1 MKKEKTNIFDK
12 IEKIITNSMISLGLI
27 CLILIWSIVPIIL
40 TKIVGIDY
48 KELSNIIK
56 VILSFFNDLLLIGI
70 LIFIYRKT
78 FFKDFKNFFNQDLG
92 KHILYSFKYWIVGL
106 TIMIVSNCIIAI
118 ILGNQLAANEKA
130 VRELIDTYPIYMAFQ
145 LIIYAP
151 ITEELVFRKSIKNI
165 TSNQYIYIFLS
176 GFIFGGMH
184 VISSLSSPIDLLYL
198 IPYCSLGFTFA
209 YLYHKTDNIFS
220 TITAHAFHNTLALI
234 TYLITVIS

>member
-12 IEKIITNSMISLGLI
+12 IEKILTNSMITLSLI
-27 CLILIWSIVPIIL
+27 CLILIWSIIPIIL

-56 VILSFFNDLLLIGI
+56 VFLAFLNDLLLIGI

-92 KHILYSFKYWIVGL
+92 KHILYSFKYW
-106 TIMIVSNCIIAI
+106 TIMIVSNCIISI

-145 LIIYAP
+145 LMIYAP

-176 GFIFGGMH
+176 GFIFGGLH
-184 VISSLSSPIDLLYL
+184 VISSLNSSIDLLYL